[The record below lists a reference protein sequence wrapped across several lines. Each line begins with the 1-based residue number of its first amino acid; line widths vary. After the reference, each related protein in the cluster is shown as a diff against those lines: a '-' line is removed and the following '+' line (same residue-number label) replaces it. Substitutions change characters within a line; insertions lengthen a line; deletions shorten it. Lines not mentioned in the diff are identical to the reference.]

1 MEYIRPKAGDIY
13 LSDVSIENIFINEYM
28 PDADGDH
35 VKVYLLGR
43 LYAEIGRPL
52 TEADMAR
59 ELGISEKVVSEAWN
73 YWESLGAIRK
83 IYPVEEG
90 RTDFAV
96 EFVDLK
102 SLVYGR
108 GGSSAQPDPEEIR
121 PTETFGN
128 DAVKKLMETV
138 EKELGRTLSST
149 EMHTIIGWVQ
159 DLGATPEVVRKAVS
173 YCAEKGK
180 VNFKYISKVVGEWC
194 TRGFRT
200 AAAVDEY
207 LEEIDQRH
215 FRQRRILKAL
225 GLSRN
230 PTEAES
236 AMMDQWF
243 DELGFTMDRVLQ
255 ACARTTGIS
264 NPNIKYVDSTLRNW
278 KQEEAAGPQADGGN
292 RQSAVTAAVLKDY
305 YEFLRN
311 RAEREAAQR
320 RSKIY
325 RELPKI
331 EEIDNRIN
339 DLGIKLTRAVLRGNG
354 AEESDYNE
362 QIERLYED
370 RAILLTENDYDMNYT
385 DVQYLCDRCNDT
397 GVGEMGEPCTFCMSQ
412 RIAEAEEWQKQRKK
426 DAKE

>member
-1 MEYIRPKAGDIY
+1 MEYIKPKAGDIY

-35 VKVYLLGR
+35 VKVYLMAR
-43 LYAEIGRPL
+43 LYAEIGRSL
-52 TEADMAR
+52 SEADMAR
-59 ELGISEKVVSEAWN
+59 ELGVSEKVIREAWD

-83 IYPVEEG
+83 RYTDGEG
-90 RTDFAV
+90 KLDYAV

-102 SLVYGR
+102 SQLYGR
-108 GGSSAQPDPEEIR
+108 GDQGSAQPDPEEVH
-121 PTETFGN
+121 PTETFGSE
-128 DAVKKLMETV
+128 AVKKLMEAL
-138 EKELGRTLSST
+138 EKDLGRTFSST
-149 EMHTIIGWVQ
+149 EMYTVIGWIQ

-173 YCAEKGK
+173 YCSERGK
-180 VNFKYISKVVGEWC
+180 VNLNYISRVVGEWC
-194 TRGFRT
+194 SKGFRT

-207 LEEIDQRH
+207 LEEVDQRH

-236 AMMDQWF
+236 AMMDRWF
-243 DELGFTMDRVLQ
+243 DEMGFSMDKVLE
-255 ACARTTGIS
+255 ACAGTTGIS
-264 NPNIKYVDSTLRNW
+264 NPNIKYVDSILRNW
-278 KQEEAAGPQADGGN
+278 KQEEAGSASGEAGPK
-292 RQSAVTAAVLKDY
+292 SAVTAAVLKNY

-320 RSKIY
+320 KSRIY

-339 DLGIKLTRAVLRGNG
+339 DLGAKLTRAVLRKSGS
-354 AEESDYNE
+354 EEADYNE

-370 RAILLTENDYDMNYT
+370 RAILLAENNYDMNYT
-385 DVQYLCDRCNDT
+385 DVQYLCNRCNDT
-397 GVGEMGEPCTFCMSQ
+397 GIGEMGEPCTFCMSQ

-426 DAKE
+426 DVKE